1 VLFPGQT
8 ASFIPYKS
16 NILSMEYVQERIG
29 TLHDFGDADPAAA
42 VEDAAVVV
50 PLAAR
55 DHGSDVAADVFRTLE
70 AVDPAEVIIALR
82 ASPDRVGT
90 VARWLDSFDVP
101 MRILWCTAPAI
112 TSLLGEAGV
121 NGSAGKGRDV
131 WLALGV
137 ASRHDTV
144 VVHDADA
151 RSYDESHVPRLLFP
165 LEHGYEFS
173 KAYYAR
179 IEDEQF
185 YGRLFRL
192 FYRPL
197 VRALGEAHAAPILD
211 YLASFRYA
219 LAGEFAMTGELA
231 RQVRVPRGWG
241 LELGTLGDAFA
252 AAGFDGTAQVDL
264 GFHRHEHRPV
274 DGAAGLKPM
283 ASEVFRTLCTILEEH
298 GVTPDYETLP
308 ERYRAAG
315 KALVEQYETDAVF
328 NNLAYDAAGER
339 EQVDT
344 YAESIELPARDKRLP
359 AWEDAPLAADEVAE
373 LSGDALAELRTTTH

>member
-1 VLFPGQT
+1 
-8 ASFIPYKS
+8 
-16 NILSMEYVQERIG
+16 MEYVQERIG
-29 TLHDFGDADPAAA
+29 TLHDFGGADPAVRIA
-42 VEDAAVVV
+42 DAAVVV

-55 DHGSDVAADVFRTLE
+55 DHGSDVAADVLRTLE
-70 AVDPAEVIIALR
+70 SIDPGRVIVALR
-82 ASPDRVGT
+82 ASPDRAGT
-90 VARWLDSFDVP
+90 VAEWLESFDLP
-101 MRILWCTAPAI
+101 MTVLWCTAPTI
-112 TSLLGEAGV
+112 KSRLGEAGV
-121 NGSAGKGRDV
+121 NGSAGKGSDV

-137 ASRHDTV
+137 ASRHDAI

-179 IEDEQF
+179 IEDEQL

-197 VRALGEAHAAPILD
+197 LRALGEDHAAPILD
-211 YLASFRYA
+211 YLESFRYA
-219 LAGEFAMTGELA
+219 LAGEFAMTGDLA
-231 RQVRVPRGWG
+231 RQIRVPRGWG
-241 LELGTLGDAFA
+241 LEIGTLGDAFA

-264 GFHRHEHRPV
+264 RFHRHEHRPV
-274 DGAAGLKPM
+274 DGSAGLKPM
-283 ASEVFRTLCTILEEH
+283 ATELFRTLCTILDEH

-315 KALVEQYETDAVF
+315 RTLIDQYQADAVF
-328 NNLAYDAAGER
+328 NDLTYDAAGER

-344 YAESIELPARDKRLP
+344 YADSIEPPTSDKRLP
-359 AWEDAPLAADEVAE
+359 AWEDAPLEPDEVAD
-373 LSGDALAELRTTTH
+373 LSSAALDRLGTTTH